1 MILNTTPSKLHIPK
15 IGGSRSS
22 SQGLCLTTILNSAIE
37 YISYAMWDMSISKII
52 LFKTWICELSLI
64 GRVLPKFYT
73 GKQWNN
79 SLMHDNKKSQNLLFS
94 HTVISESLQPHRL
107 QHARP
112 LCSSPSLGSC
122 SSSCPLSRWC
132 HQIISSSVIPFYSC
146 FQSFPASGSFLMS
159 QLFALGGQS
168 IEASASASV
177 LPMSI
182 QDWFPLGLTGLASF
196 QFKGL
201 SREPSPTLQF
211 KNIFSLEFNLFM
223 VQLSHSYMT
232 TGKTIALTS
241 VGKVMCLLFNMLSRF
256 VTAFLPRSK
265 HLFISWLQSP
275 SAVILEPPQNSL
287 SLFSLFPHLFAMK
300 WWNWM
305 PWCLLCEY
313 WF

>member
-122 SSSCPLSRWC
+122 SNSCPLSRWC

-177 LPMSI
+177 LTMNI
-182 QDWFPLGLTGLASF
+182 QGWFPLGLTGCLNWNPFFSF
-196 QFKGL
+196 QWSSKAISELHIPDEPTVRNYRKGQ
-201 SREPSPTLQF
+201 STYSKIRE
-211 KNIFSLEFNLFM
+211 
-223 VQLSHSYMT
+223 
-232 TGKTIALTS
+232 
-241 VGKVMCLLFNMLSRF
+241 
-256 VTAFLPRSK
+256 
-265 HLFISWLQSP
+265 ISD
-275 SAVILEPPQNSL
+275 SAS
-287 SLFSLFPHLFAMK
+287 
-300 WWNWM
+300 
-305 PWCLLCEY
+305 
-313 WF
+313 

>member
-1 MILNTTPSKLHIPK
+1 MDYSTPGFPVLHYLLEFAQIHVHWVSDALQPSHPLSFPSPPALNLSQHQSLFQWV
-15 IGGSRSS
+15 SS
-22 SQGLCLTTILNSAIE
+22 S
-37 YISYAMWDMSISKII
+37 
-52 LFKTWICELSLI
+52 F
-64 GRVLPKFYT
+64 
-73 GKQWNN
+73 
-79 SLMHDNKKSQNLLFS
+79 
-94 HTVISESLQPHRL
+94 
-107 QHARP
+107 
-112 LCSSPSLGSC
+112 
-122 SSSCPLSRWC
+122 
-132 HQIISSSVIPFYSC
+132 
-146 FQSFPASGSFLMS
+146 AS
-159 QLFALGGQS
+159 GGQS